1 MAEKQVSINDFLRKR
16 ELKTE
21 EIHFDGIK
29 APFIIREI
37 TNDVNEKLR
46 KQATRQKKNPRTG
59 QIEQSTD
66 QNYYADL
73 LLVASVTQPDLN
85 NADIQK
91 FYGTMGDASETLKTM
106 LSFSE
111 YNQLALAVNKI
122 SGITETLDDEVS
134 NVKK

>member
-16 ELKTE
+16 ELKTK
-21 EIHFDGIK
+21 EIHFDGMQS
-29 APFIIREI
+29 PFIIGEI

-59 QIEQSTD
+59 QIEQNTD
-66 QNYYADL
+66 QNYYTDL
-73 LLVASVTQPDLN
+73 LLVASVKQPDLN

-91 FYGTMGDASETLKTM
+91 YYGTMGDASETLKTM

-111 YNQLALAVNKI
+111 YNKLALAVNEI
-122 SGITETLDDEVS
+122 SGVTETLDDEVS
-134 NVKK
+134 DVKK